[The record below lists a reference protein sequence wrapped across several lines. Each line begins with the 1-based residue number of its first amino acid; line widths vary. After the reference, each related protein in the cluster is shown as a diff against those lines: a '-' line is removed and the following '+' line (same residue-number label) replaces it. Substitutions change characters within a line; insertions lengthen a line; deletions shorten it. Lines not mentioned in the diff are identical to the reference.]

1 MLQGGDFNIYE
12 EFINVVKELYLVN
25 LGIDDNENLLR
36 AQGATFMLMRNNENL
51 RKMLKADYENQKEFL
66 PFVAIEN

>member
-1 MLQGGDFNIYE
+1 MLRGGDFNIYE

-66 PFVAIEN
+66 PFVVIEN

>member
-66 PFVAIEN
+66 PFVVIEN